1 MVEKDDPDWRERI
14 DSVVLYDKLEDLR
27 VQLKELDRVVRG
39 GRDSL
44 LSEYRRHD
52 QDLSR
57 INAILFQDP
66 TGQKGLLHDVD
77 VLMGRRHEKDS
88 TRGLKWQFWG
98 AIVVAIITSAAMIL
112 TNFVKIRDTLLK
124 IDPLEARI
132 SQAKHPKSKKKVY
145 VIHHLPAEE
154 PSVVPNP

>member
-1 MVEKDDPDWRERI
+1 MDEQSDEKWRGII
-14 DSVVLYDKLEDLR
+14 DSHVLYDKIEDLGER
-27 VQLKELDRVVRG
+27 VKDLDTIIKGKG
-39 GRDSL
+39 GL
-44 LSEYRRHD
+44 INEYERHD
-52 QDLSR
+52 EKLTR
-57 INAILFQDP
+57 LYAVIFQDP